1 MISDLFDCINSLN
14 LKIDEIE
21 KEIQIQAEKI
31 ITEYKKYSARL
42 SENET
47 YFLSGIQY
55 GVPLKSYL
63 ITVKGVEVL
72 GEEVIDIGEFIK
84 EVINFANNPKRKI
97 EVLKDLVTHLQ
108 KFQEITTTKNK

>member
-21 KEIQIQAEKI
+21 KEIQIQVEKI
-31 ITEYKKYSARL
+31 ITEYKKYSTHLR
-42 SENET
+42 ENET

-63 ITVKGVEVL
+63 ITSKGVEVL
-72 GEEVIDIGEFIK
+72 GEEVIEIGEFIK

-108 KFQEITTTKNK
+108 KFQEITTAKKD

>member
-1 MISDLFDCINSLN
+1 MISDFFNTIDKLN

-21 KEIQIQAEKI
+21 QEIEVQAEKI
-31 ITEYKKYSARL
+31 SEEFRKKSTKL
-42 SENET
+42 KENET

-63 ITVKGVEVL
+63 ITSKGIEVL
-72 GEEVIDIGEFIK
+72 GEEVMDINVFIK

-97 EVLKDLVTHLQ
+97 EVLKDLATHLQ
-108 KFQEITTTKNK
+108 KFQEVIATKKI

>member
-21 KEIQIQAEKI
+21 KEIQIQVEKI
-31 ITEYKKYSARL
+31 ITEYKKYSTRL
-42 SENET
+42 RENET

-63 ITVKGVEVL
+63 ITAKGVEVL
-72 GEEVIDIGEFIK
+72 GEEVIDISEFIK

-108 KFQEITTTKNK
+108 KFQEITTTKKD

>member
-31 ITEYKKYSARL
+31 ITEYKKYSTRL
-42 SENET
+42 RENET

-63 ITVKGVEVL
+63 ITAKGVEVL
-72 GEEVIDIGEFIK
+72 GEEVIDISEFIK

-108 KFQEITTTKNK
+108 KFQEITTAKKD